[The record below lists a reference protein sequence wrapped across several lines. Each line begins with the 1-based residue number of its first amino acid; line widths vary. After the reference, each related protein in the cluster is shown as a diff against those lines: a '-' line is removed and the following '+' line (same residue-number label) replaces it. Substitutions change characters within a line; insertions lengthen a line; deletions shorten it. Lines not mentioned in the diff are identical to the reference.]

1 MSVTMEVIIMKKR
14 GTSRIIAVLLSV
26 IGTISLF
33 SNTVS
38 AQTIES
44 IPAGLSQKEV
54 TPRGLVSLPAGT
66 YYCLSTGRSDSYIN
80 ISTDGISC
88 TFNNVYSTEKNSF
101 VSGSGKH
108 TYSASPS
115 FTFYLTSWT
124 YNGQSTVHTGPSNW
138 IYIETTYSG
147 GDFILANGEIYVRS

>member
-44 IPAGLSQKEV
+44 
-54 TPRGLVSLPAGT
+54 
-66 YYCLSTGRSDSYIN
+66 GRLRR
-80 ISTDGISC
+80 
-88 TFNNVYSTEKNSF
+88 
-101 VSGSGKH
+101 
-108 TYSASPS
+108 SA
-115 FTFYLTSWT
+115 
-124 YNGQSTVHTGPSNW
+124 
-138 IYIETTYSG
+138 
-147 GDFILANGEIYVRS
+147 

>member
-54 TPRGLVSLPAGT
+54 TPRGLVSLPAGK
-66 YYCLSTGRSDSYIN
+66 Y
-80 ISTDGISC
+80 
-88 TFNNVYSTEKNSF
+88 
-101 VSGSGKH
+101 
-108 TYSASPS
+108 
-115 FTFYLTSWT
+115 
-124 YNGQSTVHTGPSNW
+124 
-138 IYIETTYSG
+138 
-147 GDFILANGEIYVRS
+147 FIW

>member
-66 YYCLSTGRSDSYIN
+66 Y
-80 ISTDGISC
+80 
-88 TFNNVYSTEKNSF
+88 K
-101 VSGSGKH
+101 
-108 TYSASPS
+108 
-115 FTFYLTSWT
+115 
-124 YNGQSTVHTGPSNW
+124 
-138 IYIETTYSG
+138 
-147 GDFILANGEIYVRS
+147 

>member
-1 MSVTMEVIIMKKR
+1 M
-14 GTSRIIAVLLSV
+14 
-26 IGTISLF
+26 F

-88 TFNNVYSTEKNSF
+88 TFNNVYSTEKIHLCQEVVNI
-101 VSGSGKH
+101 H
-108 TYSASPS
+108 I
-115 FTFYLTSWT
+115 
-124 YNGQSTVHTGPSNW
+124 QQVHRLR
-138 IYIETTYSG
+138 
-147 GDFILANGEIYVRS
+147 FI